1 MLQPRDFLIGLLVV
15 VAGILVIPIVFLGI
29 KILLFLL
36 IPVIVVLLAI
46 IGIAFVGRL
55 VRILLRKQ

>member
-15 VAGILVIPIVFLGI
+15 VAGILLIPIVFLGI
-29 KILLFLL
+29 KILLFLF

-46 IGIAFVGRL
+46 IGIAFIGRL
-55 VRILLRKQ
+55 VRILLKKQ

>member
-15 VAGILVIPIVFLGI
+15 VAGILIIPIVFLGI